1 MKNTD
6 EIEKMF
12 EETFAQ
18 FEVLPPEELKNAI
31 DQKINFVPN
40 SKKRFWGL
48 GSFLIL
54 AFIGSGLLVFFNSNK
69 KLNTLNNNEL
79 TKGLPNKNFLVTKNN
94 KNEILD
100 KKLVSSTHSINYSK
114 NKMNEEEMLLQTKKL
129 KRTKDITFESDK
141 QISQNINKQSEI
153 KPYKK
158 SKLNSKKRKKAINKN
173 KNIRTNSE
181 FNIYAIEE
189 NNRSIISSNIITYNV
204 ENNSKEL
211 PDNDLVLREENI
223 KKITEN
229 TNTISDIKDVIEN
242 NQETELKNEKN
253 AIDSSNL
260 TSSSNSE
267 SVEVVP
273 QNQTEL
279 NSNIKNKKTIKL
291 PFMFSLA
298 TGTFFTKSFYRNNSL
313 ALNVKEKNNF
323 QAQFDVTYFL
333 KKSNFSVQTGINL
346 SNSINEFTFNQSR
359 IDSMFNGYVY
369 QTKEVVQSMIFIEYG
384 NRIDTIIT
392 TKTDTISSTLIYN
405 KFNINERKSFQLS
418 TTNFTIPI
426 LLRYSQS
433 LIKDKLYFDLN
444 SGVGVSF
451 VKTKF
456 SDPLNAY
463 NNQFTKQNVGLKGI
477 IKTHI
482 RYQFSQ
488 LGVSFN
494 SNFLYDFNATS
505 ILNTTRNRL
514 VFDLGLGLHYS
525 FK

>member
-12 EETFAQ
+12 EETFAL
-18 FEVLPPEELKNAI
+18 FEVLPPDELKSAI

-54 AFIGSGLLVFFNSNK
+54 AFIGSGLFVFFNSNK
-69 KLNTLNNNEL
+69 KLNTLNNNKL
-79 TKGLPNKNFLVTKNN
+79 TKELPNKNLLVTKNN
-94 KNEILD
+94 KNEVLNN
-100 KKLVSSTHSINYSK
+100 KLVSSTHSINYSK
-114 NKMNEEEMLLQTKKL
+114 NKMNEEEMILQTKKHE
-129 KRTKDITFESDK
+129 RTKDKTFESDK
-141 QISQNINKQSEI
+141 LNSINKNKKTEI
-153 KPYKK
+153 KSDKK

-189 NNRSIISSNIITYNV
+189 NNRNLISTNLTSNNK

-211 PDNDLVLREENI
+211 PDKDLVRREESI
-223 KKITEN
+223 RKITEN
-229 TNTISDIKDVIEN
+229 VNTISNINDAVEN
-242 NQETELKNEKN
+242 NQETEFNNENK
-253 AIDSSNL
+253 AIDSSIL

-267 SVEVVP
+267 NVEIIS

-323 QAQFDVTYFL
+323 QAQFDVTYLL

-346 SNSINEFTFNQSR
+346 SNSMNEFTFNQSR
-359 IDSMFNGYVY
+359 IDSIFNGYVY

-392 TKTDTISSTLIYN
+392 TKTDTISSSLIYD
-405 KFNINERKSFQLS
+405 KFNVNDRKSFQIN

-433 LIKDKLYFDLN
+433 LINDKLYFDLN

-451 VKTKF
+451 LKTKF
-456 SDPLNAY
+456 SDPLNVY

-488 LGVSFN
+488 FGISLN
-494 SNFLYDFNATS
+494 SNFLYDFKATS

-514 VFDLGLGLHYS
+514 VFDLGIGLHYS